1 MKNKLFNIKTKIKK
15 TKIKLNKKLKIKSI
29 IILAVLCLLQLVI
42 VKDVTAQIYNA
53 KSDLTKLNG
62 KNQDT
67 LSNNE
72 FANEDV
78 KTSSGAASKYKSYQD
93 SIFQHFLNMKVTA
106 LTLFHFNLSLS
117 DEEWATITKSNS
129 DLPYQAALK
138 SLAVVPP
145 SAFIPSGQEQVLYE
159 SNLEAAQY
167 IPFVSQ
173 PRYGLKIPFHDI
185 GQFLGLIEDTSP
197 DIYYSID
204 SPEYIQVVIY
214 SLQGIVVATIYD
226 GKQAPGNYKITWN
239 FRDDNGRRMLA
250 GDYIGEVR
258 IGNSKFLRK
267 RIVVP

>member
-1 MKNKLFNIKTKIKK
+1 MKNKLFNIKTNK

-29 IILAVLCLLQLVI
+29 VILAVLCSLQLVI
-42 VKDVTAQIYNA
+42 VKDVTAQIYSN
-53 KSDLTKLNG
+53 KSDLTKLDG

-67 LSNNE
+67 LTNNK
-72 FANEDV
+72 FADEDV

-117 DEEWATITKSNS
+117 DEEWAAITKSNS

-173 PRYGLKIPFHDI
+173 PKYGLKIPFHDI

-214 SLQGIVVATIYD
+214 SLQGIVIAKIYD
-226 GKQAPGNYKITWN
+226 GKQAPGNYKLTWN
-239 FRDDNGRRMLA
+239 LRDDNGRRMSS